1 MFPNVPSHKGHII
14 GWIEEQN
21 IVLYFFFGESNRFDL
36 GDGSDDSDKLT
47 NYRLVGFVYEF
58 AHHLPLSDANI
69 LIFIFVLGVKT
80 AVFLYLGFLLQIEY
94 IGEGVADDKIRLI
107 NHTADSVQILSK
119 LRNPVGLCFDVVV
132 LLHTD
137 LRNFHEVIADL
148 AVRFLMLAE
157 SMILGCL

>member
-1 MFPNVPSHKGHII
+1 MFPNVPSHKCHII

-21 IVLYFFFGESNRFDL
+21 IVLYFLFGKSNRFDL
-36 GDGSDDSDKLT
+36 GDGSDDSDKLA

-58 AHHLPLSDANI
+58 AHHLPLPDANI